1 MNNVD
6 TRSTFHI
13 GFGLRVNVRATK
25 CAAWPAP
32 TTTSIRQ
39 FIPFLP
45 KSPIFNL
52 NLLFTTLASPS
63 PSPEAKTPDI
73 SQLKDSSA
81 VLRQWGC
88 SEPDISNIL
97 QLIPSIRRMKLATLQ
112 SKLRVL
118 GDFGVNSSDLVKI
131 VTCRPR
137 FLNSR
142 IDRFLDERLQ
152 YLRDLFQSEETLR
165 KAIVRNPSLLIYD
178 FHKQIKPV
186 VSFYEQMGVGK
197 HDLIAML
204 ISRPTLIPRS
214 SLDDVKLDFIRRT
227 GVEKGCKLYKYVVT
241 IFAISRVETVLE
253 KVANFEKFGFTEDEI
268 FGLFGRAPLLLTLSI
283 DKVQRNMTFVLGIM
297 KLNASVVLRYPF
309 LIFSNLEGVIKPRF
323 LLGGKIDDLG
333 LEPQIKGPSLLRAL
347 RMTEKRF
354 FKVFVDC
361 HPKDVAKELTAFYKT
376 TKYIRRLAESSKKNA
391 RKGFPY

>member
-1 MNNVD
+1 MIPKANALGVF
-6 TRSTFHI
+6 RSH
-13 GFGLRVNVRATK
+13 LS
-25 CAAWPAP
+25 
-32 TTTSIRQ
+32 TSLQ
-39 FIPFLP
+39 FIAFLP
-45 KSPIFNL
+45 KSPIL
-52 NLLFTTLASPS
+52 NPKLLFTTDASP
-63 PSPEAKTPDI
+63 PCPEAISPEN
-73 SQLKDSSA
+73 SERRDSSA

-88 SEPDISNIL
+88 SEADISKIL
-97 QLIPSIRRMKLATLQ
+97 QRIPSVRNMKLATLQ

-118 GDFGVNSSDLVKI
+118 GDFGVTSSDLVKI

-152 YLRDLFQSEETLR
+152 YLRDLFQSEEVLR

-197 HDLIAML
+197 HDLISML

-227 GVEKGCKLYKYVVT
+227 GVEKGSKLYKYVVT
-241 IFAISRVETVLE
+241 IFAISRIETVLE

-268 FGLFGRAPLLLTLSI
+268 FRLFGRSPLLLTLSI
-283 DKVQRNMTFVLGIM
+283 DKVQRNMTFVLGSM
-297 KLNASVVLRYPF
+297 KLNASVVLQYPF
-309 LIFSNLEGVIKPRF
+309 LIFSNLEGVIKPRY
-323 LLGGKIDDLG
+323 LLGGKIDDMG
-333 LEPQIKGPSLLRAL
+333 LKPQIKGPLLLKTL

-354 FKVFVDC
+354 IKVFIDC
-361 HPKDVAKELTAFYKT
+361 HPKDVADELMAFYKT